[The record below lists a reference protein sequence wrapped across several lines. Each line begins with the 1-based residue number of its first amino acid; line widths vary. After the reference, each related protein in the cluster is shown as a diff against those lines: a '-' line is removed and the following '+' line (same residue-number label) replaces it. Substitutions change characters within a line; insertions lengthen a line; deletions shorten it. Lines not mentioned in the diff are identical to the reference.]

1 MAHAILTKFQIL
13 CRITGGGFTTCR
25 GDGACA
31 GVAAWRKPAVRRS
44 PRSGE
49 PDCGLA
55 RRQLGKSRVA
65 DFA

>member
-1 MAHAILTKFQIL
+1 MHFFVILH
-13 CRITGGGFTTCR
+13 ITGGGFTTYR
-25 GDGACA
+25 VGGACA
-31 GVAAWRKPAVRRS
+31 GVAVWRKPAVRRS

-55 RRQLGKSRVA
+55 RRPLGRSRAA